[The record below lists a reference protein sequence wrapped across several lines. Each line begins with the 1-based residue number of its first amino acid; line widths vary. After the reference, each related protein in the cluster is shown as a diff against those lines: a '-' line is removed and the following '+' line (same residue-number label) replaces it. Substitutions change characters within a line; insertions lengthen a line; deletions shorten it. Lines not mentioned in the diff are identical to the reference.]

1 MKLTKDKTKTA
12 GEVIIKRILKAEDDI
27 RLVIEHLAKET
38 GLNISSVTISFLD
51 TGTFENRNETFVS
64 DVTIK
69 TTT

>member
-1 MKLTKDKTKTA
+1 MKLTQDKTKTA
-12 GEVIIKRILKAEDDI
+12 GEVIIKRILKAENDI

-64 DVTIK
+64 DITIK